1 MRQHCICQLFL
12 LFRQGILN
20 IGTHLVCQLTHCRA
34 LFGRKLAHLLEDA
47 GQFTFFAQ
55 ILHTQCLQQ
64 LGICTIRKCLLGS
77 GTDRFQLFFH
87 NIVPFLRFPA
97 VIWLYGTLHK
107 KSPVLRKQDKA
118 NACSNHPFSKS
129 RHSSVLNANATS
141 KPNSGKM
148 FALQVHFSGFSPATR
163 KGTSAYSA
171 GRVLSAPRSLY
182 RRLLFGGDGIPT
194 AISAF
199 FLSCGRLSLCLLASS
214 LCFQITLY
222 LLLQKKSSPFENFFL
237 NFFAAYAIIEIG

>member
-1 MRQHCICQLFL
+1 MAIPYKVARRSLC
-12 LFRQGILN
+12 GIALWE
-20 IGTHLVCQLTHCRA
+20 THIKNALSCENRTRLTLVQ
-34 LFGRKLAHLLEDA
+34 
-47 GQFTFFAQ
+47 
-55 ILHTQCLQQ
+55 
-64 LGICTIRKCLLGS
+64 
-77 GTDRFQLFFH
+77 
-87 NIVPFLRFPA
+87 
-97 VIWLYGTLHK
+97 
-107 KSPVLRKQDKA
+107 
-118 NACSNHPFSKS
+118 NHPFSKS

-148 FALQVHFSGFSPATR
+148 FALQVHISGFSPATQ
-163 KGTSAYSA
+163 KGTSTYSA

-237 NFFAAYAIIEIG
+237 KFFAAYAIIEIE